1 MFNDSVTQPCVQ
13 SVHATP
19 RVSAV
24 SYDTERLI
32 ATVAA
37 HLNVA
42 PASITGAARN
52 KEVARA
58 RLIVMYLLH
67 EDRRLTWC
75 AIGRVL
81 GRDHSTVMKGHARI
95 TELLPLDRPLQL
107 TIAALRRD
115 ILHAAAVIVPP
126 AARARNHTELLE
138 YRYWHMQAMRR
149 TYGDTSW

>member
-1 MFNDSVTQPCVQ
+1 MVNDNAVRPCAQSAGTTQ
-13 SVHATP
+13 

-24 SYDTERLI
+24 SYDTKRLI

-42 PASITGAARN
+42 PASITGTARN
-52 KEVARA
+52 KEIARA

-67 EDRRLTWC
+67 EDTWLTWC
-75 AIGRVL
+75 AIGHAL
-81 GRDHSTVMKGHARI
+81 GRDHSTVMHGHARI
-95 TELLPLDRPLQL
+95 TELLPQDRPLQL
-107 TIAALRRD
+107 AIEAIRRDMRHAALM
-115 ILHAAAVIVPP
+115 IAPP

-149 TYGDTSW
+149 AYGSVS

>member
-1 MFNDSVTQPCVQ
+1 MFNSNVTQPCVQ
-13 SVHATP
+13 SPRATQ

-24 SYDTERLI
+24 AYDTQRLI

-42 PASITGAARN
+42 PASITSAARN

-81 GRDHSTVMKGHARI
+81 GRDHSTAMKGHARI

-107 TIAALRRD
+107 TIAAIRRD
-115 ILHAAAVIVPP
+115 MLHAASMIAPP
-126 AARARNHTELLE
+126 AARARTHTELLE
-138 YRYWHMQAMRR
+138 YRYWHIQATRR
-149 TYGDTSW
+149 AYGGAAW